1 MSVASAP
8 NVAPYSP
15 PPRRPEVVP
24 PHPKKPGNAGIW
36 GAVFIALLMV
46 AAAIWWQR
54 RSPQSPAPAPSLAA
68 IRTAK
73 VTSGAVVSTIRIT
86 GVTSALNFISLATPQ
101 LRGSRSD
108 RGRNDNSPSGGSNN
122 SASQSSGSS
131 SNSSSTPASSASAG
145 SAAGGSSA
153 QSSTNTS
160 DAFKSATSR
169 FGGTLRGSVQSKAPS
184 AAQKAASAAM
194 GPNGIGNSADNLPG
208 TGPGGGGGGG
218 GNGPGDFMLVLQ
230 EVVKPGT
237 HVKKGDVVAEF
248 DRQYMLNRLDDYRS
262 AVSQSEANLKKQKA
276 NLEITRKAHEQLITS
291 AKGTLEKA
299 RLDMK
304 TIPVLSDIDAE
315 RTKLALD
322 EAEARYQQ
330 LLKEVK
336 FVQISQDADI
346 RNAELQLEQSKLE
359 LKRAEM
365 NADKMIAKAPIDG
378 LTVMQSMFRGGDFG
392 QIQQGDQLWPGMFY
406 MQIVDPSSMIINAS
420 VNQVDADELK
430 LGQKATVHF
439 DAYPGL
445 ELPAHVVSIAAVTK
459 SGGFRASFV
468 KEVPVRLK
476 IDKMDR
482 RVIPDLSV
490 SADVVIGSDERAA
503 AVAPAASVFRE
514 GSLAKPFVYVQEALG
529 WRRRDVELG
538 LANNLNVAIKNG
550 LRPGE
555 VVALDRPQSLEETP

>member
-1 MSVASAP
+1 
-8 NVAPYSP
+8 
-15 PPRRPEVVP
+15 
-24 PHPKKPGNAGIW
+24 
-36 GAVFIALLMV
+36 
-46 AAAIWWQR
+46 
-54 RSPQSPAPAPSLAA
+54 
-68 IRTAK
+68 
-73 VTSGAVVSTIRIT
+73 
-86 GVTSALNFISLATPQ
+86 
-101 LRGSRSD
+101 
-108 RGRNDNSPSGGSNN
+108 
-122 SASQSSGSS
+122 
-131 SNSSSTPASSASAG
+131 
-145 SAAGGSSA
+145 
-153 QSSTNTS
+153 
-160 DAFKSATSR
+160 
-169 FGGTLRGSVQSKAPS
+169 
-184 AAQKAASAAM
+184 M

-208 TGPGGGGGGG
+208 SGPGGGGGGGGG

-230 EVVKPGT
+230 DVVKPGT

-336 FVQISQDADI
+336 FVQIAQDADI

-406 MQIVDPSSMIINAS
+406 MQIVDTSSMIINAS

-430 LGQKATVHF
+430 LGQKAMVHF

-490 SADVVIGSDERAA
+490 SADVVIGSDERVAT
-503 AVAPAASVFRE
+503 VAPAASVFRE

-538 LANNLNVAIKNG
+538 LANNLTVAIKNG

>member
-1 MSVASAP
+1 
-8 NVAPYSP
+8 
-15 PPRRPEVVP
+15 
-24 PHPKKPGNAGIW
+24 
-36 GAVFIALLMV
+36 
-46 AAAIWWQR
+46 
-54 RSPQSPAPAPSLAA
+54 
-68 IRTAK
+68 
-73 VTSGAVVSTIRIT
+73 
-86 GVTSALNFISLATPQ
+86 
-101 LRGSRSD
+101 
-108 RGRNDNSPSGGSNN
+108 
-122 SASQSSGSS
+122 
-131 SNSSSTPASSASAG
+131 
-145 SAAGGSSA
+145 
-153 QSSTNTS
+153 
-160 DAFKSATSR
+160 
-169 FGGTLRGSVQSKAPS
+169 
-184 AAQKAASAAM
+184 M

-208 TGPGGGGGGG
+208 TGPGGGGGGGGG

-430 LGQKATVHF
+430 LGQKAMVHF

>member
-15 PPRRPEVVP
+15 PPGRPEVVQP
-24 PHPKKPGNAGIW
+24 QPKKPSNAGIW
-36 GAVFIALLMV
+36 GAVCIALLMV

-54 RSPQSPAPAPSLAA
+54 RSPQNPGPAPSLAA

-73 VTSGAVVSTIRIT
+73 VTSGAIVSTIRIT
-86 GVTSALNFISLATPQ
+86 GVTSALNFFSLATPQ

-108 RGRNDNSPSGGSNN
+108 RGRDANAPSPTPRNNGSNSGG
-122 SASQSSGSS
+122 
-131 SNSSSTPASSASAG
+131 SSTPASSPSGSGAAG
-145 SAAGGSSA
+145 SGSS
-153 QSSTNTS
+153 QSGSNTS

-169 FGGTLRGSVQSKAPS
+169 FGAPLRGSVQSRAS
-184 AAQKAASAAM
+184 AASQNAPSAAM

-208 TGPGGGGGGG
+208 SGPGAGGGGG

-237 HVKKGDVVAEF
+237 RVKKGDVVAEF
-248 DRQYMLNRLDDYRS
+248 DRQYMLNRLDDYRA
-262 AVSQSEANLKKQKA
+262 AVTQSEADLKKQKA
-276 NLEITRKAHEQLITS
+276 NLDITRKAHEQLITS
-291 AKGTLEKA
+291 AKGALEKA

-304 TIPVLSDIDAE
+304 TIPVLSEIDAE

-538 LANNLNVAIKNG
+538 LANNLAVAIKNG

-555 VVALDRPQSLEETP
+555 VVALDRPQSLEENP